1 MGIMRTKNQGLLT
14 DSTYDKPEINDGHYI
29 ELTDRCHV
37 MASMFYDHIVE
48 HPLAIEDEEI
58 KRAAEHI
65 SEALY
70 DFYQIVAN
78 KMFDNEENT
87 KGESK

>member
-1 MGIMRTKNQGLLT
+1 MGIMRTKKQGILKDDLL
-14 DSTYDKPEINDGHYI
+14 KEINEGHYI

-48 HPLAIEDEEI
+48 HPLAIEDVEI
-58 KRAAEHI
+58 KQTAEYI

-78 KMFDNEENT
+78 KMFKNN
-87 KGESK
+87 G

>member
-1 MGIMRTKNQGLLT
+1 MGIMRTKNQGVLK
-14 DSTYDKPEINDGHYI
+14 DSILDNKAEINEGHYL

-70 DFYQIVAN
+70 EFYQIVAN
-78 KMFDNEENT
+78 KMFENNE
-87 KGESK
+87 

>member
-1 MGIMRTKNQGLLT
+1 MGIMRTKKQGILKDDLL
-14 DSTYDKPEINDGHYI
+14 KEINEGHYI
-29 ELTDRCHV
+29 ELTDRCYV

-48 HPLAIEDEEI
+48 HPLAIEDVEI
-58 KRAAEHI
+58 KQTAEHI

-78 KMFDNEENT
+78 KMFKNN
-87 KGESK
+87 G

>member
-1 MGIMRTKNQGLLT
+1 MGIMRTKNQGLLKSSIT
-14 DSTYDKPEINDGHYI
+14 DKAEINDGHYL

-37 MASMFYDHIVE
+37 MASIFYDHIVE

-70 DFYQIVAN
+70 DFYQIVAS
-78 KMFDNEENT
+78 KMFNNDEQH
-87 KGESK
+87 

>member
-1 MGIMRTKNQGLLT
+1 MGIMRTKKQGILKDDLL
-14 DSTYDKPEINDGHYI
+14 KEINDGHYI

-48 HPLAIEDEEI
+48 HPLAIEDVEI
-58 KRAAEHI
+58 KQAAEHI

-78 KMFDNEENT
+78 KMFKNN
-87 KGESK
+87 G

>member
-1 MGIMRTKNQGLLT
+1 MGIMRTKKQGILKDDLL
-14 DSTYDKPEINDGHYI
+14 KEINEGHYI

-48 HPLAIEDEEI
+48 HPLAIEDVEI
-58 KRAAEHI
+58 KQTAEHI

-78 KMFDNEENT
+78 KMFKNN
-87 KGESK
+87 G

>member
-1 MGIMRTKNQGLLT
+1 MGIMRTKNQGVLKS
-14 DSTYDKPEINDGHYI
+14 STTGKDEINDGHYL

-48 HPLAIEDEEI
+48 HPLAIEDDEI

-70 DFYQIVAN
+70 DFYQIVAS
-78 KMFDNEENT
+78 KMFDTNG
-87 KGESK
+87 K

>member
-1 MGIMRTKNQGLLT
+1 MGTRRTKEQGILKDDLL
-14 DSTYDKPEINDGHYI
+14 KEINDGHYI

-48 HPLAIEDEEI
+48 HPLAIEDVEI
-58 KRAAEHI
+58 KQTAEHI

-78 KMFDNEENT
+78 KMFKNN
-87 KGESK
+87 G